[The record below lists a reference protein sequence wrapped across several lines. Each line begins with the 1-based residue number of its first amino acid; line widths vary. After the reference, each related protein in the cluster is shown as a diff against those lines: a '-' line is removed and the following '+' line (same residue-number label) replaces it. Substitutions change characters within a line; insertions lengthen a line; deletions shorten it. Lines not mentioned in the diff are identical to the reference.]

1 MSKKLTTRELQVL
14 KLLILGKFNREIA
27 MELNIREQSV
37 KNILN
42 KLFLK
47 LDVTNRTQAAVK
59 AVRENIVE
67 DKK

>member
-1 MSKKLTTRELQVL
+1 MSKKLTIRELQIL
-14 KLLILGKFNREIA
+14 KLLTEGKSNREIA
-27 MELNIREQSV
+27 MELGIRDQSV

-59 AVRENIVE
+59 AVRENIGGN
-67 DKK
+67 K

>member
-1 MSKKLTTRELQVL
+1 MSKKLTPRELQVL
-14 KLLILGKFNREIA
+14 KLIIEGKFNREIA

-59 AVRENIVE
+59 AVRENIGG
-67 DKK
+67 